1 MPSARRSGPIQR
13 ICSKLNGTLS
23 PTEGHDWELQNKLVS
38 VPLARR
44 NLLANTPRLI
54 RSVSG
59 IAFAVLLMIVELGF
73 RSGYLESMIMNL
85 RALDADIMLVSSA
98 KYSVDRIS
106 PFSRRQLYE
115 ARAVPGVASAR
126 PLYIERVAPIWKNPQ
141 DHQLFRITVYG
152 FDPDQPVFL
161 FPVATAKLEALR
173 QPDTVMVDHRAR
185 SFLGQASEGTE
196 TELSRRQ
203 IRVVGTFEL
212 GPNFYSDGN
221 LIMSDRNFFK
231 FFGARGGATDTDLP
245 DIEIG
250 AVKVLPQF
258 NVADVQAG
266 LRAALPSNVVVLTK
280 DELVDREVQYNA
292 KVSPVG
298 PIFAI
303 GTIIGFAV
311 GMMISYQILF
321 SELSDQRSQYATL
334 KAMGY
339 RNGYLVKVVLQQAVF
354 YALIGYIPAWI
365 LSFFALRAI
374 GELVLLPTGIP
385 FALTITTL
393 AMTVAMCVLSALL
406 AVRRVISADPAE
418 LFR

>member
-1 MPSARRSGPIQR
+1 
-13 ICSKLNGTLS
+13 
-23 PTEGHDWELQNKLVS
+23 VS

-44 NLLANTPRLI
+44 NLLVNTPRLI

-73 RSGYLESMIMNL
+73 RDGFFESMIMNV
-85 RALDADIMLVSSA
+85 RALDGDIMLISSA
-98 KYSVDRIS
+98 KYQVDRIS
-106 PFSRRQLYE
+106 SFSRRQLYE
-115 ARAVPGVASAR
+115 ARAVPGVASAS
-126 PLYIERVAPIWKNPQ
+126 PLYIERTAPIWKNPQ
-141 DHQLFRITVYG
+141 DQRLYRITAYG

-161 FPVATAKLEALR
+161 FPVTAKLEALR
-173 QPDTVMVDHRAR
+173 QPDTVMVDRRAR
-185 SFLGQASEGTE
+185 SFLGKANEGTE
-196 TELSRRQ
+196 TELARRQ
-203 IRVVGTFEL
+203 ITVVGTFEL
-212 GPNFYSDGN
+212 GPNFFADGN
-221 LIMSDRNFFK
+221 VIMSDRTFFK
-231 FFGARGGATDTDLP
+231 FFGVRGGSTDTDLP

-258 NVADVQAG
+258 TVSDVKAN
-266 LRAALPSNVVVLTK
+266 LRAALPPNVAVLTK
-280 DELVDREVQYNA
+280 AELVDAEIQHNA

-298 PIFAI
+298 PIFSI

-354 YALIGYIPAWI
+354 YALIGYGPAWI
-365 LSFFALRAI
+365 LSWFALHGI
-374 GELVLLPTGIP
+374 GELVLLPLGVS
-385 FALTITTL
+385 FALTMTTL
-393 AMTVAMCVLSALL
+393 AMTVVMCTLSALI

-418 LFR
+418 LF

>member
-1 MPSARRSGPIQR
+1 M
-13 ICSKLNGTLS
+13 
-23 PTEGHDWELQNKLVS
+23 S

-73 RSGYLESMIMNL
+73 RDSFLESMIMNV
-85 RALDADIMLVSSA
+85 RAVDADIMLTSSA
-98 KYSVDRIS
+98 KYQVDRIS

-115 ARAVPGVASAR
+115 ARGVPGVASAR
-126 PLYIERVAPIWKNPQ
+126 PIYIDRIAPVWKNPQ
-141 DHQLFRITVYG
+141 DHQLFRITAYG

-185 SFLGQASEGTE
+185 TFLGEADEGTE
-196 TELSRRQ
+196 TELARRQ

-221 LIMSDRNFFK
+221 VIMSDRNFFK
-231 FFGARGGATDTDLP
+231 FFGARGSTDNDLP

-250 AVKVLPQF
+250 AVKVLPGF
-258 NVADVQAG
+258 KVSDVKAS
-266 LRAALPSNVVVLTK
+266 LRAALPPNVVVLTK
-280 DELVDREVQYNA
+280 AELVDEENQYNA

-339 RNGYLVKVVLQQAVF
+339 RNSYLVKVVLQQAVF
-354 YALIGYIPAWI
+354 YALIGYVPAWI
-365 LSFFALRAI
+365 LSFLALRGI
-374 GELVLLPTGIP
+374 GQLVLLPVGIS
-385 FALTITTL
+385 FALTVTSL
-393 AMTVAMCVLSALL
+393 AMTVVMCTVSALI

-418 LFR
+418 LF